1 MLETSVRLLRLLA
14 LLQSRRD
21 WSGAE
26 LSARLEVTGRTVR
39 NDVERLRILG
49 YEIHSSTGITGGYRL
64 SPGKTVPPLL
74 LDDEEAVAVAVGLS
88 AAAAGSVAGIEE
100 PSVRALAKLQQ
111 TLPTRLRGR
120 VDAVRRATVFAAGG
134 GPAVDPQNLTIVAAA
149 IRDHERLRF
158 DYTGHSGDTTR
169 TVEPQRLVYT
179 GQRWYLLAWDLDR
192 DDWRTFR
199 ADRITPRPPAGPRF
213 TPRELTDEEATDRV
227 RRGVGSLA
235 WPYQAEV
242 RLHAPAAALAGRIPP
257 EAGLLVPIDEQTCL
271 FQTGTGS
278 LLGLVTFVTKLGVGF
293 TAVNPPELREL
304 LSSLATTYAAAA
316 EPPRE

>member
-1 MLETSVRLLRLLA
+1 MLDTSVRLLRLLA
-14 LLQSRRD
+14 LLQSRRN

-26 LSARLEVTGRTVR
+26 LADRLEVTSRTVR

-64 SPGKTVPPLL
+64 SPGRVLPPLL

-111 TLPTRLRGR
+111 TLPARLRGQ
-120 VDAVRRATVFAAGG
+120 VDAMRKATVFAAGG
-134 GPAVDPQNLTIVAAA
+134 GPAVDPQHLTVIAAA

-158 DYTGHSGDTTR
+158 DYAGHSGGTTR

-179 GQRWYLLAWDLDR
+179 GQRWYLLAWDLAR
-192 DDWRTFR
+192 EDWRTFR
-199 ADRITPRPPAGPRF
+199 ADRITPRLPTGPRF
-213 TPRELTDEEATDRV
+213 TPRGLTDEEATDRV

-242 RLHAPAAALAGRIPP
+242 RLHASAEAVAGRIPP
-257 EAGLLVPIDEQTCL
+257 EAGLVVPIDDEACL
-271 FQTGTGS
+271 FQTGTNS
-278 LLGLVTFVTKLGVGF
+278 LLGLITYLTKLEVGF
-293 TAVNPPELREL
+293 TAINPPELREL
-304 LSSLATTYAAAA
+304 LRQLAATYAAAA
-316 EPPRE
+316 E